1 MRNNQEA
8 ERKEAP
14 LRKLQL
20 LREEEE
26 QEEAILRREEEEF
39 EKIERERNELE
50 EIKKSGGIKFKMIFK
65 PFLIQFEDDKIILPE
80 NALIELNQSDFISR
94 GVLLFEIKSVSTN
107 V

>member
-39 EKIERERNELE
+39 EKIER
-50 EIKKSGGIKFKMIFK
+50 
-65 PFLIQFEDDKIILPE
+65 
-80 NALIELNQSDFISR
+80 
-94 GVLLFEIKSVSTN
+94 
-107 V
+107 